1 MIPRLIDCIGVKG
14 NFNSYG
20 HITVVGDTYVFSGF
34 FTPVLTQL
42 SLQSHG
48 LLFSHAS
55 AEMRGKNTPERKLAS
70 TVYRTRNHQVT
81 SPTLSYPDNEILG
94 VTKLKTF
101 SDNKSNV

>member
-81 SPTLSYPDNEILG
+81 SPTLTTELPRQRNFGCDKIENI
-94 VTKLKTF
+94 F
-101 SDNKSNV
+101 RQQI